1 MPRPT
6 KVFRRQ
12 RVDAAIAWKRGDK
25 KEAYKLWE
33 KAAAGQKEH
42 HQKKHP
48 KSKPEEKAESTNTLA
63 DQG

>member
-12 RVDAAIAWKRGDK
+12 KIDAALAWKRGEK

-33 KAAAGQKEH
+33 KAAAGLKEH
-42 HQKKHP
+42 RAKKQN
-48 KSKPEEKAESTNTLA
+48 KKKPLEETTAAGSA
-63 DQG
+63 